1 MLCDRCHFSMIANK
15 RQKEVN
21 AHVSK
26 LKPTHKKPKSHILC
40 SKEGKQIR
48 LARLQHRQNEIAER
62 TNAHRSRNHTHAMN
76 NFIEPDRASNSGL
89 STSSMSGESDN
100 DSLKDDLLCS
110 FDKSRQF
117 DHRLLHSVSLSM
129 EPNIH
134 GRKRYLKTL
143 KHQDTRNHFL
153 TPTSAKMHKKVRK
166 SKKIKSI
173 AASIEQKKLKN
184 KPQQKQQKLRNGRE
198 LRNELREMKRESK
211 LERELCKKMR
221 LQNGRKGKQIGKRL
235 TRSSW
240 KLRRS
245 ASAMA
250 KLNEDTAEVR
260 KDRAIK
266 QRLTSLAM
274 RQIDTVQ
281 YENSRYRRRKN

>member
-1 MLCDRCHFSMIANK
+1 
-15 RQKEVN
+15 
-21 AHVSK
+21 
-26 LKPTHKKPKSHILC
+26 
-40 SKEGKQIR
+40 
-48 LARLQHRQNEIAER
+48 
-62 TNAHRSRNHTHAMN
+62 
-76 NFIEPDRASNSGL
+76 
-89 STSSMSGESDN
+89 
-100 DSLKDDLLCS
+100 
-110 FDKSRQF
+110 
-117 DHRLLHSVSLSM
+117 
-129 EPNIH
+129 
-134 GRKRYLKTL
+134 
-143 KHQDTRNHFL
+143 
-153 TPTSAKMHKKVRK
+153 
-166 SKKIKSI
+166 
-173 AASIEQKKLKN
+173 
-184 KPQQKQQKLRNGRE
+184 
-198 LRNELREMKRESK
+198 MKRESK

-281 YENSRYRRRKN
+281 YENGRYRRRKN